1 MLFDEV
7 RNTTYARAIREA
19 ITPGCTV
26 LDLGAG
32 LGIHGL
38 LAAAAGAGRVI
49 LLDPSPVVDLG
60 LDLARDNGLAERVE
74 VIRKRVEEVDTLLP
88 VDVIISVF
96 TGNFL
101 LSEDLLPSLFLA
113 RDRFMRPGGT
123 LIPNRARM
131 QVAVVSVPEF
141 YSTHIARWSTPT
153 LGVDF
158 SRARRFAAN
167 TVYYRSLEQLN
178 AELLGEATELLDM
191 DFSTCQVAECNS
203 RVDLKVSKGGICHG
217 LLGWFDMLLGDTW
230 LSTGPGAAPLH
241 WSVAFLPVDPPLML
255 AAGDTVGFELK
266 RPQFG
271 EWTWTVTHGGQQ
283 QRHSTF
289 QANIMDLAQL
299 KKLKADAS
307 PGLGES
313 GELALH
319 VLSCLAE
326 GSSVGQIIESARQK
340 FPRQAI
346 HKFALEQLVR
356 GLVSRWGGEQ
366 K

>member
-7 RNTTYARAIREA
+7 RNTAYARAIQA
-19 ITPGCTV
+19 TITPGCSV

-60 LDLARDNGLAERVE
+60 LELARDNGLAEQVE
-74 VIRKRVEEVDTLLP
+74 VIRKRVEEVDTLGP

-113 RDRFMRPGGT
+113 RDRFLQPGGL

-131 QVAVVSVPEF
+131 LVAPVSVPEF
-141 YSTHIARWSTPT
+141 FSTHIARWSTPT
-153 LGVDF
+153 VGIDF
-158 SRARRFAAN
+158 SRARQFAGN

-191 DFSTCQVAECNS
+191 DFSTCQVAECHSHVN
-203 RVDLKVSKGGICHG
+203 LTAHKGGTCHG
-217 LLGWFDMLLGDTW
+217 LLGWFEILLGDSW
-230 LSTGPGAAPLH
+230 LSTGPEATPLH
-241 WSVAFLPVDPPLML
+241 WSVAFLPVDPPLEL
-255 AAGDTVGFELK
+255 AAGDTIGFELK

-271 EWTWTVTHGGQQ
+271 EWTWTVTHGGRQ

-289 QANIMDLAQL
+289 QANIVDLAQI
-299 KKLKADAS
+299 KKLAPDAA
-307 PGLGES
+307 PGLQES

-326 GSSVGQIIESARQK
+326 GGRVGEIIESARQR

-346 HKFALEQLVR
+346 HEFALEQMVRNLV
-356 GLVSRWGGEQ
+356 VRWGGKQ

>member
-1 MLFDEV
+1 MLFDKV
-7 RNTTYARAIREA
+7 RNTQYARAIKAA

-38 LAAAAGAGRVI
+38 LAAAAGAGKVI

-60 LDLARDNGLAERVE
+60 MDLARDNGLADRVE
-74 VIRKRVEEVDTLLP
+74 VIRKRVEEVDSLPP
-88 VDVIISVF
+88 VDVVISVF

-113 RDRFMRPGGT
+113 RDRFLRPGGA

-131 QVAVVSVPEF
+131 LVAAVSVPQF
-141 YSTHIARWSTPT
+141 YSTHITRWSTPM
-153 LGVDF
+153 LGIDF
-158 SRARRFAAN
+158 SRARRFAGN
-167 TVYYRSLEQLN
+167 TVYYQSLQELD
-178 AELLGEATELLDM
+178 AKLLGEATELLDM
-191 DFSTCQVAECNS
+191 DFSTCQMAECHS
-203 RVDLKVSKGGICHG
+203 SVDLTMSEAGTCHG

-241 WSVAFLPVDPPLML
+241 WSVAFLPVDPPLEL
-255 AAGDTVGFELK
+255 AAGDTVGFELQ

-271 EWTWTVTHGGQQ
+271 EWTWTVTHGGRQ

-299 KKLKADAS
+299 RKLMPESS

-326 GSSVGQIIESARQK
+326 GSSVGQIIESAHQT

-356 GLVSRWGGEQ
+356 GLVKRWGGEQ
-366 K
+366 R